1 MKPLYVQDYLK
12 RRMCISLSKSFLPK
26 DEHQHDLKE
35 AYFDLR
41 SESSLVLGV
50 DALLTLQ
57 QRRHCIITQTD
68 SRLSEISHTQRMN
81 SISGGFTLKLF
92 LLKDCL

>member
-1 MKPLYVQDYLK
+1 MNSSRVFKEEDVNLFE
-12 RRMCISLSKSFLPK
+12 SFVPD

-35 AYFDLR
+35 AYFDLG

-57 QRRHCIITQTD
+57 QRRHCIKTRDHLRSITP
-68 SRLSEISHTQRMN
+68 
-81 SISGGFTLKLF
+81 GV
-92 LLKDCL
+92 

>member
-1 MKPLYVQDYLK
+1 MNLFE
-12 RRMCISLSKSFLPK
+12 SFVPD

-35 AYFDLR
+35 AYFDLG

-57 QRRHCIITQTD
+57 HRRHCIKTRD
-68 SRLSEISHTQRMN
+68 HLRSSEINHTRGMN

-92 LLKDCL
+92 SLKNCL